1 MHAQLLFSVESPLPL
16 QYIWVSLPDRQRGT
30 RKQTSNFEF
39 ILFFILFF
47 GKKEEST
54 ESNKVALISRKSFFF
69 FFHAA
74 FQVFESLKMRMLETG
89 YASCCALW
97 RMIF

>member
-1 MHAQLLFSVESPLPL
+1 MHAQLLFSVENPLPL

-69 FFHAA
+69 FF
-74 FQVFESLKMRMLETG
+74 MLR
-89 YASCCALW
+89 SKCLSH
-97 RMIF
+97 